1 MAIQGRALR
10 RGPHHRTDVTAGL
23 GRLYDA
29 GFHDTSPRRRK
40 RGYRSN
46 RRRPWVVVAGT
57 AVVVSLAGGVVATR
71 VNWTDLEVI
80 GIDDGRQLQRKD
92 LSELRLR
99 IVAGGPA
106 AGAVRVTLNGTDVP
120 VTEAQRGEALITSR
134 KALVDAIR
142 PGKNTYVVT
151 LGGRYMLGGER
162 IERTFDFDP
171 SGPTLM
177 LPRAVVDP
185 GNGEVISMRG
195 IANDTASLR
204 ANGQAIP
211 LGEGGGFQ
219 LDVAPGT
226 SEVVLVAKDADGNP
240 SRSVLPVAT
249 ADSKPAYPNTAA
261 VHITAAGW
269 SDPTLRTGVLELVRS
284 GRINAVQLDIK
295 DEGGQVGYLS
305 DVPLAKKV
313 GATSDLYDPEQAIKE
328 LHDLDV
334 RVIGRVVNF
343 LDPTMAQWAADN
355 GRTDLIVMNGDGS
368 APLANDYGEA
378 AFTNLA
384 SPEVRD
390 YQMDLADEAVRL
402 GFDEIL
408 YDYVRRPEGDLSSM
422 TFDGLRTPADISIV
436 RFVAETR
443 ERLGENAALGVSVFG
458 IASTRPEQIAQDI
471 QLLAPHVDYVSPMV
485 YPSHWGPG
493 EFDVADPVRQPGD
506 IVGASVA
513 DFERAVAG
521 SGAAV
526 VPWLQ
531 DFDSGSVVYDAPMV
545 RAQIDAARFVGAEGF
560 LLWNSGSEYTAGALD
575 PVAD

>member
-1 MAIQGRALR
+1 M
-10 RGPHHRTDVTAGL
+10 
-23 GRLYDA
+23 
-29 GFHDTSPRRRK
+29 
-40 RGYRSN
+40 
-46 RRRPWVVVAGT
+46 AGT

-80 GIDDGRQLQRKD
+80 GIDDGQQLQRKD

-142 PGKNTYVVT
+142 PGKNTYVVR

-177 LPRAVVDP
+177 LPQAVVDP

-219 LDVAPGT
+219 LDVAPGA
-226 SEVVLVAKDADGNP
+226 SEVVLVAKDKDGNP
-240 SRSVLPVAT
+240 SRTVLPVAT

-269 SDPTLRTGVLELVRS
+269 SDPTLRAGVIELVKS

-295 DEGGQVGYLS
+295 DEGGEVGYLS
-305 DVPLAKKV
+305 DVPLAKKI
-313 GATSDLYDPEQAIKE
+313 GATRDLYDPEQAIKE

-334 RVIGRVVNF
+334 R
-343 LDPTMAQWAADN
+343 
-355 GRTDLIVMNGDGS
+355 
-368 APLANDYGEA
+368 
-378 AFTNLA
+378 A
-384 SPEVRD
+384 S
-390 YQMDLADEAVRL
+390 
-402 GFDEIL
+402 
-408 YDYVRRPEGDLSSM
+408 
-422 TFDGLRTPADISIV
+422 
-436 RFVAETR
+436 
-443 ERLGENAALGVSVFG
+443 
-458 IASTRPEQIAQDI
+458 
-471 QLLAPHVDYVSPMV
+471 
-485 YPSHWGPG
+485 
-493 EFDVADPVRQPGD
+493 
-506 IVGASVA
+506 GAS
-513 DFERAVAG
+513 
-521 SGAAV
+521 
-526 VPWLQ
+526 
-531 DFDSGSVVYDAPMV
+531 
-545 RAQIDAARFVGAEGF
+545 
-560 LLWNSGSEYTAGALD
+560 
-575 PVAD
+575 

>member
-23 GRLYDA
+23 GRLYAA
-29 GFHDTSPRRRK
+29 GFHDTSPRRPK

-80 GIDDGRQLQRKD
+80 GIDDGQQLQRKD

-219 LDVAPGT
+219 LDIAPGA
-226 SEVVLVAKDADGNP
+226 SEVVLVAKDKDGNP
-240 SRSVLPVAT
+240 SRTVLPSQRQQRSLT
-249 ADSKPAYPNTAA
+249 TRRPQPCTSRQPA
-261 VHITAAGW
+261 
-269 SDPTLRTGVLELVRS
+269 
-284 GRINAVQLDIK
+284 GRI
-295 DEGGQVGYLS
+295 
-305 DVPLAKKV
+305 
-313 GATSDLYDPEQAIKE
+313 
-328 LHDLDV
+328 
-334 RVIGRVVNF
+334 
-343 LDPTMAQWAADN
+343 
-355 GRTDLIVMNGDGS
+355 
-368 APLANDYGEA
+368 
-378 AFTNLA
+378 
-384 SPEVRD
+384 
-390 YQMDLADEAVRL
+390 
-402 GFDEIL
+402 
-408 YDYVRRPEGDLSSM
+408 RRCG
-422 TFDGLRTPADISIV
+422 PA
-436 RFVAETR
+436 
-443 ERLGENAALGVSVFG
+443 
-458 IASTRPEQIAQDI
+458 
-471 QLLAPHVDYVSPMV
+471 
-485 YPSHWGPG
+485 
-493 EFDVADPVRQPGD
+493 
-506 IVGASVA
+506 
-513 DFERAVAG
+513 
-521 SGAAV
+521 
-526 VPWLQ
+526 
-531 DFDSGSVVYDAPMV
+531 
-545 RAQIDAARFVGAEGF
+545 
-560 LLWNSGSEYTAGALD
+560 
-575 PVAD
+575 

>member
-1 MAIQGRALR
+1 M
-10 RGPHHRTDVTAGL
+10 
-23 GRLYDA
+23 
-29 GFHDTSPRRRK
+29 
-40 RGYRSN
+40 
-46 RRRPWVVVAGT
+46 AGT

-80 GIDDGRQLQRKD
+80 GIDDGQQLQRKD

-219 LDVAPGT
+219 LDIAPGA
-226 SEVVLVAKDADGNP
+226 SEVVLVAKDKDGNP
-240 SRSVLPVAT
+240 SRTVLPVA
-249 ADSKPAYPNTAA
+249 ATAA
-261 VHITAAGW
+261 KPDYPATTGVHITAAGW
-269 SDPTLRTGVLELVRS
+269 SDPTLRASVIELVKS

-295 DEGGQVGYLS
+295 DEGGEVGYLS
-305 DVPLAKKV
+305 DVPLAKKI
-313 GATSDLYDPEQAIKE
+313 GATRDLYDPEQAIKE

-355 GRTDLIVMNGDGS
+355 GRTDLIVLNGDGS
-368 APLANDYGEA
+368 APLANDYGDA

-422 TFDGLRTPADISIV
+422 KFNGLRTPADISIA

-443 ERLGENAALGVSVFG
+443 ERLGEDAALGVSVFG

-471 QLLAPHVDYVSPMV
+471 QLLAPQVDYISPMV